1 MPNQTKIKPSP
12 CLSSCYDFNC
22 GNFCVVIGNILFLS
36 LGAIHI
42 ILSNT
47 SEDNHLAHLT
57 AKQWRNSVK
66 LGIIFCLIEFS
77 ELGENSGSN
86 KSCPS
91 LMFLQKIGRIFCA
104 GQPPGFVNLS
114 LIQIIDQI

>member
-1 MPNQTKIKPSP
+1 M
-12 CLSSCYDFNC
+12 
-22 GNFCVVIGNILFLS
+22 VIGNILFLS